1 VGSSGGF
8 LEEPR
13 RLASEPYLH
22 GRFQMRIRPGW
33 IRTGIALGVTGA
45 LLVVSPALG
54 GPSLQSLV
62 KKEVAKQ
69 YAAAQV
75 SKKKKKP
82 VQFKTTVV
90 QRTGSTGPIA
100 SGAAGD
106 GVASCVGNEKAVG
119 GGFAAASGFGR
130 IDGSQPELSGGVP
143 RGWHVFVGND
153 SPGSATFTV
162 YVLCQT
168 P

>member
-1 VGSSGGF
+1 M
-8 LEEPR
+8 R
-13 RLASEPYLH
+13 R
-22 GRFQMRIRPGW
+22 RPGW
-33 IRTGIALGVTGA
+33 IQTGIALGVIGA

-69 YAAAQV
+69 FAAAQV
-75 SKKKKKP
+75 SKKKKKKKPAPAP
-82 VQFKTTVV
+82 VPLSTTVV
-90 QRTGSTGPIA
+90 QRTASTGPIN

-106 GVASCVGNEKAVG
+106 ALASCVGNEKAVG
-119 GGFAAASGFGR
+119 GGFSAGPGFGR
-130 IDGSQPELSGGVP
+130 VDGSRPELNAQGVP
-143 RGWHVFVGND
+143 TGWHVFVGND

-162 YVLCQT
+162 YVLCIT

>member
-1 VGSSGGF
+1 M
-8 LEEPR
+8 R
-13 RLASEPYLH
+13 R
-22 GRFQMRIRPGW
+22 RPGW
-33 IRTGIALGVTGA
+33 IQTGIALGVIGA

-69 YAAAQV
+69 FAAAQV
-75 SKKKKKP
+75 SKKKKKKP

-90 QRTGSTGPIA
+90 QRTATTGPIN

-106 GVASCVGNEKAVG
+106 ALASCVGSEKAVG
-119 GGFAAASGFGR
+119 GGYAAQASFGR
-130 IDGSQPELSGGVP
+130 IDGSRPELNGAGVP
-143 RGWHVFVGND
+143 TGWHVFVGND
-153 SPGSATFTV
+153 SPSTTQFTV
-162 YVLCQT
+162 YVLCES

>member
-1 VGSSGGF
+1 
-8 LEEPR
+8 LI
-13 RLASEPYLH
+13 
-22 GRFQMRIRPGW
+22 Q
-33 IRTGIALGVTGA
+33 TGVALGVIGA

-62 KKEVAKQ
+62 HKEVSKQ
-69 YAAAQV
+69 IAAAQV
-75 SKKKKKP
+75 SKKKKKK
-82 VQFKTTVV
+82 VVFKTTVV
-90 QRTGSTGPIA
+90 QRTGTTGPIA

-106 GVASCVGNEKAVG
+106 GVASCQGTEKAVG

-130 IDGSQPELSGGVP
+130 IDGSQPELNGAGVP
-143 RGWHVFVGND
+143 TGWHVFVGND
-153 SPGSATFTV
+153 SPGTATFTV

>member
-1 VGSSGGF
+1 M
-8 LEEPR
+8 R
-13 RLASEPYLH
+13 R
-22 GRFQMRIRPGW
+22 RPSL
-33 IRTGIALGVTGA
+33 IQTAIALGVIGA

-69 YAAAQV
+69 FAAAQV
-75 SKKKKKP
+75 SKKKKKKKAVP
-82 VQFKTTVV
+82 FKTTVV
-90 QRTGSTGPIA
+90 QRTGTTGPIP
-100 SGAAGD
+100 SGLAGD
-106 GVASCVGNEKAVG
+106 GVANCQGGEKAVG

-130 IDGSQPELSGGVP
+130 IDGSQPELTGGVP
-143 RGWHVFVGND
+143 TGWHVFVGND
-153 SPGSATFTV
+153 SPGTATFTV

>member
-1 VGSSGGF
+1 M
-8 LEEPR
+8 R
-13 RLASEPYLH
+13 RS
-22 GRFQMRIRPGW
+22 RTW
-33 IRTGIALGVTGA
+33 IQTGIALGVIGA

-69 YAAAQV
+69 FAAAQV
-75 SKKKKKP
+75 SKKKKKKKVVP
-82 VQFKTTVV
+82 FKTTVV
-90 QRTGSTGPIA
+90 QRTGTTGPIS

-130 IDGSQPELSGGVP
+130 IDGSQPELNAAGVP
-143 RGWHVFVGND
+143 TGWHVFIGND

>member
-1 VGSSGGF
+1 M
-8 LEEPR
+8 R
-13 RLASEPYLH
+13 R
-22 GRFQMRIRPGW
+22 RPGW
-33 IRTGIALGVTGA
+33 IQTGIALGVIGA

-69 YAAAQV
+69 FAAAQV
-75 SKKKKKP
+75 SKKKKK
-82 VQFKTTVV
+82 FKTTVV
-90 QRTGSTGPIA
+90 QRTGTTGPIA

-106 GVASCVGNEKAVG
+106 GVANCVGNEKAVG

-130 IDGSQPELSGGVP
+130 IDGSQPELTGNVP
-143 RGWHVFVGND
+143 TGWHVFVGND